1 MTIETSARP
10 RVPERLGRGATLK
23 MKPPARLGPSG
34 NAVRTGAFAR
44 ARRAVLEAFA
54 AGDGAPRPVLPP
66 RRDPVL
72 ALVHRITQGFQLE
85 EYERAQALGYE
96 DYLEE
101 QLDPLAIDDAAL
113 DARLA
118 GYTTLALSPKELIDG
133 YPEDIARPFFELK
146 GATLLRSVY
155 SKRQLFER
163 MCEFWSD
170 HFSIDHQ
177 KGDVAWALKPED
189 DRLVV
194 RAHALGSFPA
204 LLSSSAHGGAMLYY
218 LDNWLNFAG
227 APQENYAR
235 ELMELH
241 TLGVGG
247 GYTENDVR
255 EVAKC
260 FTGWTLDVDA
270 ESPDFL
276 RGQFV
281 NALHERGSKTVLGV
295 TIPQYPG
302 RENAQRV
309 LDILAAH
316 PSTARFLAKKL
327 IRWLLTETPPAS
339 LVEQVASVYLA
350 TSGDIRSMIRA
361 ILARENVAGVSAPLQ
376 PRFRRPFHLMTSILR
391 GLDARVDDPL
401 YLVFYLYFL
410 GHSPFDWPAPSGYP
424 DSARAWGSTLLPRWT
439 FLSHLLAGEVPGV
452 TLPIGRILSV
462 LEVNGPDDHAG
473 LARRIDRRILGGSM
487 SAYDELGVQRFVD
500 SLAGPLSWPEVME
513 SIALAASS
521 PGFQWY

>member
-1 MTIETSARP
+1 MTLEISARP
-10 RVPERLGRGATLK
+10 RVPGRLGRGATLK
-23 MKPPARLGPSG
+23 TKLPARLGPSG
-34 NAVRTGAFAR
+34 SAVRAGSLAR
-44 ARRAVLEAFA
+44 ARRAVLDAFA
-54 AGDGAPRPVLPP
+54 AGDGVPRPVLPP

-72 ALVHRITQGFQLE
+72 ALVQRITQGFRLD
-85 EYERAQALGYE
+85 EYERALALGYE

-101 QLDPLAIDDAAL
+101 QLEPLAIDDAAM

-118 GYTTLALSPKELIDG
+118 GFTTLAMSPKQLIDG
-133 YPEDIARPFFELK
+133 FTEDIARPFFELK
-146 GATLLRSVY
+146 GAMLLRSVF

-170 HFSIDHQ
+170 HFSIDHR
-177 KGDVAWALKPED
+177 KGDVEWALKPED
-189 DRLVV
+189 DLRVT

-204 LLSSSAHGGAMLYY
+204 LLSASAHSGAMLYY

-260 FTGWTLDVDA
+260 FTGWTLDVDL

-276 RGQFV
+276 RSQFV
-281 NALHERGSKTVLGV
+281 NAFHERGTKTVLGV

-309 LDILAAH
+309 LDVLAVH

-327 IRWLLTETPPAS
+327 IRWFLTETPPAS
-339 LVEQVASVYLA
+339 LVDQVAAVYLA
-350 TSGDIRSMIRA
+350 TGGDIKALLRA
-361 ILARENVAGVSAPLQ
+361 ILARENVAGASAPLA

-391 GLDARVDDPL
+391 GLDARVEDPL
-401 YLVFYLYFL
+401 YLIFYLYFM

-424 DSARAWGSTLLPRWT
+424 DSVRTWGSSLLPRWT
-439 FLSHLLAGEVPGV
+439 FLSHLLEGAIPGV
-452 TLPIGRILSV
+452 TLPIGWILGA
-462 LEVNGPDDHAG
+462 LAVNGPDDHAG
-473 LARRIDRRILGGSM
+473 LARRIDRQLLGGSLT
-487 SAYDELGVQRFVD
+487 AFDELGVQRFVD